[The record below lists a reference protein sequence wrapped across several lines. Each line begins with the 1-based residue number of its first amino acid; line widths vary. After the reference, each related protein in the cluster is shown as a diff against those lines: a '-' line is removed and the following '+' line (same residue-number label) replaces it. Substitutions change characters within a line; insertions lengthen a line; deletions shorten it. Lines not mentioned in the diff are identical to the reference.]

1 MMLEVIT
8 GEKSSCL
15 IYVQLLSPKDRREE
29 KNIWGN
35 KAANFWNVNTLTYRL
50 KKYNKGGE
58 RRRVGK
64 GGVREKCTPR
74 SLKKVLKISNKGKTL
89 PTFKVKRYFVW
100 RIKNK
105 NERSHYKPC
114 KIKRQWTARRKIKI
128 KTKQKHPFNL

>member
-15 IYVQLLSPKDRREE
+15 IYVQLLSPKEKREE

-50 KKYNKGGE
+50 KKYNEGGE
-58 RRRVGK
+58 RRRVGE

-89 PTFKVKRYFVW
+89 PTFK
-100 RIKNK
+100 
-105 NERSHYKPC
+105 
-114 KIKRQWTARRKIKI
+114 
-128 KTKQKHPFNL
+128 